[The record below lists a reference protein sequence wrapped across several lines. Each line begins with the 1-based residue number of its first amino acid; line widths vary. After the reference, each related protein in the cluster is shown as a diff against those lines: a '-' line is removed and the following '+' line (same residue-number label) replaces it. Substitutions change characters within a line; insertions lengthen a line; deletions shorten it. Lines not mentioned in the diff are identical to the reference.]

1 MKKPV
6 LSKKVGWVIL
16 ILLVLI
22 DGFLD
27 MFFAN
32 NSGLQSFFWKP
43 ISEILRIK
51 YAPLTVPIVL
61 IIFYILVKIGAFLE
75 KKIDKV
81 PFAEELVLTTLVI
94 VYGLFVF
101 WLFLVYFLG
110 FSLIKNH
117 LYLIFPLILVGT
129 IYSWWAEKKLKR
141 K

>member
-16 ILLVLI
+16 ILLALI
-22 DGFLD
+22 DSFLD

-43 ISEILRIK
+43 ISDILRIK
-51 YAPLTVPIVL
+51 YAPVAVPIIL
-61 IIFYILVKIGAFLE
+61 IIFYFLVKIGAFLE
-75 KKIDKV
+75 KKIDKI

-101 WLFLVYFLG
+101 WLVLVYFLG

-129 IYSWWAEKKLKR
+129 IYSWWAEKRLKR